1 MDLSV
6 TSPDNIVG
14 KKDVALTVK
23 FKVGSFF
30 PLVGRITLKFPPYYT
45 YDRAYYSN
53 LKTLFSTEGYLT
65 ITKL

>member
-1 MDLSV
+1 MNLSV
-6 TSPDNIVG
+6 TPPDDVVG

-45 YDRAYYSN
+45 HDVAYYSN
-53 LKTLFSTEGYLT
+53 LKLLFSTDGY
-65 ITKL
+65 

>member
-1 MDLSV
+1 MDLNV
-6 TSPDNIVG
+6 TSPENIVG

-45 YDRAYYSN
+45 HDVAYYSN
-53 LKTLFSTEGYLT
+53 LKTTFTTDGYST